1 MLTRLRHFSIRAR
14 FHLILGLT
22 TLALLTL
29 GVWGAVAGKSGVAT
43 AGRLFDNANAA
54 AADATCACTRR
65 AWSPRLPTP
74 TRSSASISSGT
85 RS

>member
-54 AADATCACTRR
+54 AADATVLRQ
-65 AWSPRLPTP
+65 SLSDLLPTP